1 MVTRAKAL
9 RLCQSQQV
17 RAAKLDATHL
27 LEHHSIFEQSPAQG
41 HDAILE
47 LLAQRRKSA
56 MKEKRRRV
64 SADRLRDG
72 VRVQGRDGGSNQRER
87 DRERALRVSLTREVS
102 SYSVALGQQCDNN
115 IGRGRMT
122 HGWSMRFWSLLS
134 SRIGRMRVTQS
145 RCGKNALII
154 ARTPS
159 CLSDASS
166 IASSSCFN
174 AFSRYSFEDMVL
186 SPLCGGK

>member
-1 MVTRAKAL
+1 MVMRAKAL

-27 LEHHSIFEQSPAQG
+27 LEHHSIFEQTPAQG

-56 MKEKRRRV
+56 VKEKRRRV
-64 SADRLRDG
+64 SAGRLRDG
-72 VRVQGRDGGSNQRER
+72 VRVQGQDGGSKQ
-87 DRERALRVSLTREVS
+87 RERALRVSLTREVS
-102 SYSVALGQQCDNN
+102 SYSVALGRQCDNN

-122 HGWSMRFWSLLS
+122 HGWSIRFWSLLS

-159 CLSDASS
+159 CLSEASS

-174 AFSRYSFEDMVL
+174 EFSRYSFEDMVL
-186 SPLCGGK
+186 SPVCGGK